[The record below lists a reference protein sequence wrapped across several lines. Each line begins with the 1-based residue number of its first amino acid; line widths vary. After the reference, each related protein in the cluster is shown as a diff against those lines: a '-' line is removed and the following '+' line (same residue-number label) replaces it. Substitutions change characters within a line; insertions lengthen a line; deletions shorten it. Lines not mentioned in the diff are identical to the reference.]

1 MDAEVDV
8 SSGAVD
14 DTTARAWHVT
24 IDHNDRG
31 VRRLRLSGRWTLD
44 APPPAAADVF
54 EHAKAASDT
63 RVAVDSA
70 RRLQWDSGLLI
81 LLRAVLAEA
90 ERRQMSVDFVGLPE
104 GARRLL
110 ALASATPE
118 HKEMRPGGAAP
129 SMLGRIGSNAIAAAR
144 SAVDV
149 LAFIGEAC
157 VGVLRLLTG
166 KARFQR
172 SELLL
177 VVQDVGAQALP
188 IVSLI
193 TFLVGVILAYVGAV
207 QLRAFGAQAYVA
219 DLVSVAMT
227 REMGAMMTAVVMAGR
242 TGAAFAAQLGT
253 MRVSEEIDAL
263 TTFGIPP
270 MELLVLPR
278 MIALA
283 AMMPLLCLYADLLGM
298 LGGAAVGVG
307 LLHLGGLEYYQRSL
321 QAITLDDFAAG
332 LIKASVFGVLVA
344 IAGCLRGM
352 QSGRSSAAVGA
363 AATSAV
369 VTGIVLIIVSDAL
382 MTVLF
387 DVLHL

>member
-1 MDAEVDV
+1 MDNEIVV
-8 SSGAVD
+8 GGGAVD
-14 DTTARAWHVT
+14 DPTARARHVT
-24 IDHNDRG
+24 IDRTDDG
-31 VRRLRLSGRWTLD
+31 VLRLRLSGRWTLD

-54 EHAKAASDT
+54 ESVRAASDT
-63 RVAVDSA
+63 RVAVESDWN
-70 RRLQWDSGLLI
+70 LQWGSGLLI
-81 LLRAVLAEA
+81 YLRAVVAEA
-90 ERRQMSVDFVGLPE
+90 ERRQMGVDFAGLPE

-118 HKEMRPGGAAP
+118 PKQPPGGDRP
-129 SMLGRIGSNAIAAAR
+129 STLGRIGRSAIAAAR
-144 SAVDV
+144 SAVEV
-149 LAFIGEAC
+149 LAFIGEVS
-157 VGVLRLLTG
+157 VGVRRLLRG
-166 KARFQR
+166 HARFQR

-177 VVQDVGAQALP
+177 VVREVGAQALP

-219 DLVSVAMT
+219 DLVSVAMM

-363 AATSAV
+363 ASTSAV

>member
-1 MDAEVDV
+1 
-8 SSGAVD
+8 VD
-14 DTTARAWHVT
+14 DEVNVSRSDVDDATAGAPHVT
-24 IDHNDRG
+24 IDHTDG
-31 VRRLRLSGRWTLD
+31 GALRLRLSGRWTLG
-44 APPPAAADVF
+44 APAPAAADVF
-54 EHAKAASDT
+54 GDARVSDT
-63 RVAVDSA
+63 RVVVDGGP
-70 RRLQWDSGLLI
+70 RLQWDSGLLI
-81 LLRAVLAEA
+81 FVRDVLGEA
-90 ERRQMSVDFVGLPE
+90 ERRQMHVVDLVGLPE

-118 HKEMRPGGAAP
+118 PTERPGGDRP
-129 SMLGRIGSNAIAAAR
+129 SMLGRIGSSAITAAR
-144 SAVDV
+144 SAVEV

-166 KARFQR
+166 RARFQR

-177 VVQDVGAQALP
+177 VVQEVGAQALP

-253 MRVSEEIDAL
+253 MRVNEEIDAL

-270 MELLVLPR
+270 MEFLVLPR

-283 AMMPLLCLYADLLGM
+283 VMMPLLCLYADLLGM

-344 IAGCLRGM
+344 VAGCLRGM
-352 QSGRSSAAVGA
+352 QSGRTSAAVGA

-369 VTGIVLIIVSDAL
+369 VTGIVLIIVSDAA